1 MRERFFLTDTH
12 AEGTQFFPFHGFYFM
27 SNVAIRIENVSK
39 CFKIHHQGQGEGLR
53 HILQDLALKPVQ
65 LVREQTKRLRAGL
78 NGNVQLT
85 RNPGTPRQ
93 EEFWAL
99 RDVSLEIGRGEVVG
113 IIGRNGAGK
122 STLLKIL
129 SRITDPTSGRIGIK
143 GRVASLLEV
152 GTGFHPELSGRE
164 NIFLNGAILGMSH
177 REIVRHFDEIVD
189 FAGVE
194 KFVDTP
200 VKRYSSGMYVRL
212 AFAVAAHLNPE
223 ILIIDEVLAVGDSEF
238 QKKCLGKMREVAS
251 GSGRT
256 ILFVSHQLPSVV
268 SLCSRV
274 CLLQAGQVVAD
285 GEAKSVVEL
294 YQKQTLN
301 LVDSAPVRLME
312 ARPGR
317 GTLRIST
324 IKPEKTVFEP
334 ASEKRFV
341 IHVIT
346 MNPDEA
352 PCYLA
357 LYFLNE
363 NGQQLFVIDSRH
375 VDQAIT
381 PGEPLEITTVLRT
394 PWMSPGEYRINAY
407 LLGYG
412 VIDKWEDAC
421 RFAVSNDL
429 PYYGP
434 ISQQSIGACAVLP
447 DFSLENRL
455 CQMSVTEN
463 R

>member
-1 MRERFFLTDTH
+1 MF
-12 AEGTQFFPFHGFYFM
+12 
-27 SNVAIRIENVSK
+27 
-39 CFKIHHQGQGEGLR
+39 
-53 HILQDLALKPVQ
+53 
-65 LVREQTKRLRAGL
+65 
-78 NGNVQLT
+78 
-85 RNPGTPRQ
+85 
-93 EEFWAL
+93 
-99 RDVSLEIGRGEVVG
+99 
-113 IIGRNGAGK
+113 
-122 STLLKIL
+122 
-129 SRITDPTSGRIGIK
+129 
-143 GRVASLLEV
+143 
-152 GTGFHPELSGRE
+152 
-164 NIFLNGAILGMSH
+164 
-177 REIVRHFDEIVD
+177 
-189 FAGVE
+189 
-194 KFVDTP
+194 
-200 VKRYSSGMYVRL
+200 VRL

-251 GSGRT
+251 GAGRT

-294 YQKQTLN
+294 YQKQTLS
-301 LVDSAPVRLME
+301 LEESTASRPME

-317 GTLRIST
+317 GTLRIQS

-334 ASEKRFV
+334 ASEKRFTV
-341 IHVIT
+341 DIIT
-346 MNPDEA
+346 MNPDET

-357 LYFLNE
+357 LYFFNE
-363 NGQQLFVIDSRH
+363 DGQRLFVIDSRH

-381 PGEPLEITTVLRT
+381 PGEPLETTVVLRT
-394 PWMSPGEYRINAY
+394 PWMSPGEYKIDAY

-434 ISQQSIGACAVLP
+434 ISQQSINASEVLP
-447 DFSLENRL
+447 EFSLENL
-455 CQMSVTEN
+455 PASTG
-463 R
+463 

>member
-1 MRERFFLTDTH
+1 MS
-12 AEGTQFFPFHGFYFM
+12 
-27 SNVAIRIENVSK
+27 SNVVIRIEEVSK
-39 CFKIHHQGQGEGLR
+39 SFKIHHRGQGEGLR
-53 HILQDLALKPVQ
+53 HVLEDIALKPVRM
-65 LVREQTKRLRAGL
+65 LVRERHLSQRPVGAGRVVSPQKPQ
-78 NGNVQLT
+78 N
-85 RNPGTPRQ
+85 

-99 RDVSLEIGRGEVVG
+99 RDISLEIRQGEVVG

-122 STLLKIL
+122 STLLKVL
-129 SRITDPTSGRIGIK
+129 SRITEPTRGRIGIK

-152 GTGFHPELSGRE
+152 GTGFHPELTGRE
-164 NIFLNGAILGMSH
+164 NIFLNGAILGMS
-177 REIVRHFDEIVD
+177 RQEIVGHFDEIVD

-274 CLLQAGQVVAD
+274 CLLQSGRVVAD
-285 GEAKSVVEL
+285 GEAKSVVEI

-301 LVDSAPVRLME
+301 LEDATPAQLME
-312 ARPGR
+312 TRPGR
-317 GTLRIST
+317 GTLRIQS
-324 IKPEKTVFEP
+324 IKPERTVFEP
-334 ASEKRFV
+334 AAEKRF
-341 IHVIT
+341 IIQVIT
-346 MNPDEA
+346 INPNEV

-363 NGQQLFVIDSRH
+363 KGQQLFVIDSRH
-375 VDQAIT
+375 VDQGIN
-381 PGEPLEITTVLRT
+381 PGQPFETTVTLRT
-394 PWMSPGEYRINAY
+394 PWMSPGEYRIDAY

-429 PYYGP
+429 PYHGP
-434 ISQQSIGACAVLP
+434 ISQQSISASEVLP
-447 DFSLENRL
+447 DFSLDDSPATVEHRR
-455 CQMSVTEN
+455 SAPE
-463 R
+463 

>member
-1 MRERFFLTDTH
+1 
-12 AEGTQFFPFHGFYFM
+12 M
-27 SNVAIRIENVSK
+27 SSKVVIRIEEVSK
-39 CFKIHHQGQGEGLR
+39 SFKIRHRGQGEGLR
-53 HILQDLALKPVQ
+53 HVLEDIALKPVRM
-65 LVREQTKRLRAGL
+65 LVRERHLGQKPSGADRAM
-78 NGNVQLT
+78 
-85 RNPGTPRQ
+85 RPEKPRH

-99 RDVSLEIGRGEVVG
+99 RDISLEIQRGEVVG

-129 SRITDPTSGRIGIK
+129 SRITEPTRGRIGIK

-152 GTGFHPELSGRE
+152 GTGFHPELTGRE
-164 NIFLNGAILGMSH
+164 NIFLNGAILGMSRH
-177 REIVRHFDEIVD
+177 EIVRHFDEIVD
-189 FAGVE
+189 FASVE

-274 CLLQAGQVVAD
+274 CLLQSGRVVAD
-285 GEAKSVVEL
+285 GEAKSVVEI

-301 LVDSAPVRLME
+301 LEDATQSQLME
-312 ARPGR
+312 RRPGR
-317 GTLRIST
+317 GTLRIRT

-334 ASEKRFV
+334 ASEKRFTV
-341 IHVIT
+341 HIVT
-346 MNPDEA
+346 MNPNEV

-375 VDQAIT
+375 VDQAVVPGDALTIT
-381 PGEPLEITTVLRT
+381 VVLRG
-394 PWMSPGEYRINAY
+394 PWMAPGEYRINAFI
-407 LLGYG
+407 LGYG

-421 RFAVSNDL
+421 RFGISNDL
-429 PYYGP
+429 PYHGTIGP
-434 ISQQSIGACAVLP
+434 QSITSSLVLP
-447 DFSLENRL
+447 DFSLNVSNAPADSPVLTVGSFVR
-455 CQMSVTEN
+455 QRDSFDQA
-463 R
+463 